1 MVSNYKGIIEKQ
13 KVYGEEGTNLL
24 DAINEAG
31 VENISIFGVCNKQLA
46 CHSCAVHV
54 LSNYNHL
61 KKPSENE
68 IDVHCELG
76 ELYRPNCT
84 RMSCQIFLNENMK
97 GMEIEIPRSA
107 FFFCNQDEDSK

>member
-1 MVSNYKGIIEKQ
+1 MIEKF
-13 KVYGEEGTNLL
+13 KISGDEGENLL

-31 VENISIFGVCNKQLA
+31 LENVSIFGVCNKQLA

-54 LSNYNHL
+54 LSNYDQL
-61 KKPSENE
+61 ERPTENE

-76 ELYRPNCT
+76 ELYRPKCT

-107 FFFCNQDEDSK
+107 FFFCNQDNQDEDK

>member
-1 MVSNYKGIIEKQ
+1 VVEKHSISC
-13 KVYGEEGTNLL
+13 EEGMNLL

-31 VENISIFGVCNKQLA
+31 LDNISIFGVCNKQLA

-54 LSNYNHL
+54 LKNYEQL
-61 KKPSENE
+61 EKPSENE

-84 RMSCQIFLNENMK
+84 RMSCQISLSENMK

>member
-1 MVSNYKGIIEKQ
+1 M
-13 KVYGEEGTNLL
+13 NLL

-31 VENISIFGVCNKQLA
+31 LDNISIFGVCNKQLA

-54 LSNYNHL
+54 LKNYEQL
-61 KKPSENE
+61 EKPSENE

-84 RMSCQIFLNENMK
+84 RMSCQISLSENMK